1 MNKIML
7 LLTGLVIIFS
17 TAFRSGDTPVTF
29 KDQLEKSGMIFRM
42 PEGFTQAG
50 VIANSQM
57 TYDYAIRH
65 TQKQFEVRFA
75 LRPLGDQ
82 IQNFNTLE
90 KNKKPGDINISPNK
104 LYEASLQAIVLN
116 ISGGRMPKFQQFPTQ
131 AVKTEFNA
139 DWGATTVFEPV
150 KAFGG
155 TYKYCMVVAVH
166 KDNLADAY
174 YFYLADKQETI
185 NELIEPVFHCLKFK

>member
-1 MNKIML
+1 MNRIML
-7 LLTGLVIIFS
+7 LLTGLVVIFS
-17 TAFRSGDTPVTF
+17 AAFRSDDTPVTF
-29 KDQLEKSGMIFRM
+29 KDQLEKSSMVFRM
-42 PEGFTQAG
+42 PEGFTQTG

-57 TYDYAIRH
+57 NYDYAIRH

-75 LRPLGDQ
+75 IRLLSDQ
-82 IQNFNTLE
+82 MQNFNTLE

-104 LYEASLQAIVLN
+104 LYGASLQAIVLN
-116 ISGGRMPKFQQFPTQ
+116 ISGGRMPQFQQFPTQ
-131 AVKTEFNA
+131 AVKAEFNA
-139 DWGATTVFEPV
+139 DWGATTVFEPA